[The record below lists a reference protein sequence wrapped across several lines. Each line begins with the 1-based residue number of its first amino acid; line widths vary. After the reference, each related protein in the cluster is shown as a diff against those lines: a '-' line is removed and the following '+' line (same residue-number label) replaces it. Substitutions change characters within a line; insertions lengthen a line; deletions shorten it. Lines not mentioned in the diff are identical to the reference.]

1 MVINVTT
8 MKDIKFTLAAC
19 CEAAGRESNEDN
31 YQIIADIATNRHG
44 FTANEELTLG
54 NLGTL
59 LVVCDGMGGM
69 NAGEVASA
77 IAVQTVKDCFCKSK
91 ITKDALARPEKF
103 ITSAIQAADAAIKAE
118 SKRNLATEGMGSTI
132 VLVWLLHGKAYIG
145 WCGDSRAYRYNAVSG
160 LERLSHDHSY
170 VQELVDAGSI
180 TEELAFFHPNNNII
194 TRSLGD
200 PRGAAQPDVRAFD
213 IQQGDIYLL
222 CSDGLCGCL
231 QDHQIQEVIEQHHA
245 AVSEC
250 RDALWAADEAAG
262 WHDNV
267 TTILAQITAGGI
279 PPVKHVADTSADKS
293 VSASKAKLLRTNR
306 RLKCIIAAI
315 LAVVLIAGASIA
327 ICCFLPAK
335 DTPSW
340 DADAPSAVEEQTTT
354 GTQNALNEDSN
365 ESSNAPAFST
375 QMNTSSK
382 KGIATDID
390 KAKQDNTKKEHK
402 DSPATIK
409 EKEEQHA
416 DAEEKARQEREE
428 QEQKQ
433 AEEGVKQVQDTIS
446 APQTTSPKE
455 VVPEVVKSDTA
466 NHQDDITA
474 PDVQLTA
481 IDK

>member
-1 MVINVTT
+1 
-8 MKDIKFTLAAC
+8 MKDIKFILAAR

-31 YQIIADIATNRHG
+31 YQIIADIATDRHG

-77 IAVQTVKDCFCKSK
+77 IAVQTVKDCFYKSK

-103 ITSAIQAADAAIKAE
+103 ITAAIQAADAAIKAE
-118 SKRNLATEGMGSTI
+118 SKRNPATEGMGSTI

-245 AVSEC
+245 TVSEC

-279 PPVKHVADTSADKS
+279 PPVKHVADTPADKS

-315 LAVVLIAGASIA
+315 LAVVLIAGAGIA
-327 ICCFLPAK
+327 ILCLLPAK
-335 DTPSW
+335 DTSLV
-340 DADAPSAVEEQTTT
+340 DADAPSAVEEQPCQA
-354 GTQNALNEDSN
+354 GTEGTPD
-365 ESSNAPAFST
+365 EGSNAPSDTHDPAAST
-375 QMNTSSK
+375 PTSST
-382 KGIATDID
+382 KGTTPS
-390 KAKQDNTKKEHK
+390 KEGKVKQD
-402 DSPATIK
+402 K
-409 EKEEQHA
+409 EKEQK
-416 DAEEKARQEREE
+416 DNSVAEDKARKEREQKE
-428 QEQKQ
+428 QQQ
-433 AEEGVKQVQDTIS
+433 LQVGIKTTP
-446 APQTTSPKE
+446 APQTAPQE
-455 VVPEVVKSDTA
+455 EVPEVVKSDTA

-474 PDVQLTA
+474 SDVQLTTK
-481 IDK
+481 DK

>member
-1 MVINVTT
+1 
-8 MKDIKFTLAAC
+8 MKDIKFTLAAR

-31 YQIIADIATNRHG
+31 YQIITGIAADRHG

-54 NLGTL
+54 DLGTL

-103 ITSAIQAADAAIKAE
+103 ITTAIQAADAAIKAE
-118 SKRNLATEGMGSTI
+118 SKRNPATEGMGSTI
-132 VLVWLLHGKAYIG
+132 VLVWLLHGKAYVG

-245 AVSEC
+245 TVSAC

-279 PPVKHVADTSADKS
+279 PPVKHTTDATTKDTAI
-293 VSASKAKLLRTNR
+293 SASKAKLLRTSR
-306 RLKCIIAAI
+306 RLKCVIAAI
-315 LAVVLIAGASIA
+315 IAVVLIICAGIA
-327 ICCFLPAK
+327 TYCLLPAE
-335 DTPSW
+335 DALAG

-416 DAEEKARQEREE
+416 AAEEKARQEREK

-433 AEEGVKQVQDTIS
+433 AEEGVKQVQDTTS

-466 NHQDDITA
+466 NHQDDTTA
-474 PDVQLTA
+474 PEIQLTA
-481 IDK
+481 MDK

>member
-1 MVINVTT
+1 
-8 MKDIKFTLAAC
+8 MKDIKFTLAAR
-19 CEAAGRESNEDN
+19 CEAAGRDSNEDN
-31 YQIIADIATNRHG
+31 YQIIADIATDRHG
-44 FTANEELTLG
+44 FTANEELALG

-77 IAVQTVKDCFCKSK
+77 IAVQTIKDCFCKSK

-103 ITSAIQAADAAIKAE
+103 ITAAIQSADAAIKAE
-118 SKRNLATEGMGSTI
+118 SKRSTATEGMGSTI
-132 VLVWLLHGKAYIG
+132 VLMWLLHGKAYVG

-200 PRGAAQPDVRAFD
+200 PRGTAQPDVRVFD

-245 AVSEC
+245 TVSEC

-279 PPVKHVADTSADKS
+279 PPVKHTADVAPKDTAI
-293 VSASKAKLLRTNR
+293 SASKAKLLRTNR
-306 RLKCIIAAI
+306 RLKLIIAAI
-315 LAVVLIAGASIA
+315 LAVVLIASAGIA
-327 ICCFLPAK
+327 ICCLLPSE
-335 DTPSW
+335 DTPSG

-354 GTQNALNEDSN
+354 DMQDNEDSN
-365 ESSNAPAFST
+365 EPS
-375 QMNTSSK
+375 NTSASVVPP
-382 KGIATDID
+382 AT
-390 KAKQDNTKKEHK
+390 
-402 DSPATIK
+402 SPAKTTTPS
-409 EKEEQHA
+409 KEERAKRDSIEKAHRDSLAVIQQELQRTA
-416 DAEEKARQEREE
+416 AKEKARKERE
-428 QEQKQ
+428 QKEQKQ
-433 AEEGVKQVQDTIS
+433 LQGGVKLQQDTAHAS
-446 APQTTSPKE
+446 QTASPKE
-455 VVPEVVKSDTA
+455 AVPEVVKSADTI
-466 NHQDDITA
+466 NHQDGTTA
-474 PDVQLTA
+474 ANIQLTEM
-481 IDK
+481 DK